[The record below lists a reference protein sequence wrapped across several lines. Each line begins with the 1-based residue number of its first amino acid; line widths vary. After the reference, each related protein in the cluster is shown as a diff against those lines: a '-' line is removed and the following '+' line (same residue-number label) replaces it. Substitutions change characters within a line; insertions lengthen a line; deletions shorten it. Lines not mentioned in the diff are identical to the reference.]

1 MNIIQVI
8 SANLRSAP
16 ATLRFPERVET
27 TAGYRGLVRM
37 APELCVGC
45 ATCAYVCVS
54 SAITLEEFAAVYQW
68 SYDPDRCTFC
78 GRCVEVCPTQALEM
92 EAERPPVYMKA
103 GELRAVHRLQY
114 PRCPQCGEVAKPV
127 NEAVLRRA
135 FDEVSDEVRLWSRL
149 CLRCRGRYFL
159 PVKAAASALERAAP

>member
-8 SANLRSAP
+8 TANLRTGP
-16 ATLRFPERVET
+16 VTLRYPERVET
-27 TAGYRGLVRM
+27 APGYRGLVRM

-54 SAITLEEFAAVYQW
+54 SAIILEELPASYQW

-78 GRCVEVCPTQALEM
+78 GRCVEVCPTRALEM
-92 EAERPPVYMKA
+92 EGERPPVYKEA
-103 GELRAVHRLQY
+103 GELRTVHRLQY
-114 PRCPQCGEVAKPV
+114 PLCPQCGEVAKPV

-135 FDEVSDEVRLWSRL
+135 FDEVSDEIRLWSRL

-159 PVKAAASALERAAP
+159 PVKIAAGLEERAAP